1 MRYIFKDEDSIPVIL
16 KICGGV
22 ARIDR
27 TFDNLVGDASLAF
40 GEGCYDYS
48 PGSEDGANTH
58 GNGVFRDVFDTIE
71 RRCSVGP
78 CLAVE
83 GDEPSS

>member
-1 MRYIFKDEDSIPVIL
+1 MRYIFKDEDSIPVVL

-27 TFDNLVGDASLAF
+27 AFDNLIGDASLAF

-48 PGSEDGANTH
+48 PSREDGANTH
-58 GNGVFRDVFDTIE
+58 RDCVFRDIFDSIE
-71 RRCSVGP
+71 
-78 CLAVE
+78 
-83 GDEPSS
+83 